1 MHKTI
6 FRSFALLLITALAV
20 LMVTACGRSVSETP
34 VSPPNGETA
43 SNATDAEPAQTSG
56 ETSHDSTGTG
66 TQETGR
72 PANHTPLT
80 TEKGGESSVSVS
92 EEKTTTTTS
101 TTQKSTTQTT
111 KKSETTVPS
120 TRPATTTTTA
130 APLSPS
136 GYQQEVLRLVNIER
150 EKAGKQPLSA
160 DTNLTKAAQVR
171 AMEIADTFS
180 HSRPDGRDCFTAMK
194 EAGVSYRAA
203 GENIAMGQKTPAQV
217 VEGWM
222 NSDGHRRNILSD
234 SFGRLGVGYYV
245 ENGRAHWVQ
254 MFAD

>member
-1 MHKTI
+1 M
-6 FRSFALLLITALAV
+6 
-20 LMVTACGRSVSETP
+20 
-34 VSPPNGETA
+34 
-43 SNATDAEPAQTSG
+43 
-56 ETSHDSTGTG
+56 
-66 TQETGR
+66 
-72 PANHTPLT
+72 
-80 TEKGGESSVSVS
+80 
-92 EEKTTTTTS
+92 
-101 TTQKSTTQTT
+101 
-111 KKSETTVPS
+111 
-120 TRPATTTTTA
+120 
-130 APLSPS
+130 
-136 GYQQEVLRLVNIER
+136 NIER

-171 AMEIADTFS
+171 AREIADTFS

>member
-1 MHKTI
+1 M
-6 FRSFALLLITALAV
+6 
-20 LMVTACGRSVSETP
+20 
-34 VSPPNGETA
+34 
-43 SNATDAEPAQTSG
+43 
-56 ETSHDSTGTG
+56 
-66 TQETGR
+66 
-72 PANHTPLT
+72 
-80 TEKGGESSVSVS
+80 
-92 EEKTTTTTS
+92 
-101 TTQKSTTQTT
+101 
-111 KKSETTVPS
+111 
-120 TRPATTTTTA
+120 
-130 APLSPS
+130 
-136 GYQQEVLRLVNIER
+136 NIER

-171 AMEIADTFS
+171 AQEIADTFS
-180 HSRPDGRDCFTAMK
+180 HSRPDGRDCFTAMN